1 MQLLLL
7 LFTNTNN
14 IYMQHI
20 SFLTTLKYIEI
31 HRCRKKRKIK
41 KMYIREILLLI
52 LGALFS
58 QQFTWT
64 FLSTV
69 YQKHLVLKRKDIF
82 FAAIACIIL
91 MYLFFVYLPLNNL
104 AKGSS
109 SKKSTK
115 YTKYSSSS
123 SSISASKRSHHRR
136 NHTTS

>member
-1 MQLLLL
+1 
-7 LFTNTNN
+7 
-14 IYMQHI
+14 MQHI

-109 SKKSTK
+109 SKKSTNSSK
-115 YTKYSSSS
+115 IKETPGVPNNQTTNNDETKTHFQQKSNQ
-123 SSISASKRSHHRR
+123 I
-136 NHTTS
+136 